1 MTDFSS
7 SFGVDGGAGD
17 RPVPLHPVPLHHPSA
32 KDALAHPSCQAPPPP
47 QGEEHA
53 PRFGRGW
60 VPASRDIGIPGEQA
74 GASSPSGAT
83 ERVREREGDGPRIFS
98 SSPESHTAWDAD
110 RKVRFLDQLSQKGD
124 VRSACAFVGMS
135 RTSAYLLRRRD
146 AVFAD
151 AWTAALVLA
160 RRHVEEVLATRALDG
175 VEEAVWFRGELVGV
189 RRRYDSRLLLAHLA
203 RLDVAGEGLEALAER
218 FDEVLALVAGEE
230 PCADVP
236 GMEEGAALPP
246 ERADYVA
253 AAGEARFGDAREAWL
268 DAVDAIDAA
277 AGYVQPLG
285 YDEVSA
291 GDAGEAPDYPEAP
304 VRGPFLRE
312 SGAQWDRW
320 QARAFARVD
329 RALSGGE
336 GAAPMEY
343 KSLEAKMEVS
353 GGVAALD
360 RVNRVNLL
368 APRRWGSTAGQK
380 CSEAG
385 NACPASLLSSVK
397 AGAALPPPPPSCAGR
412 PFSFRSGGGAIH
424 PSTSSG

>member
-1 MTDFSS
+1 MR
-7 SFGVDGGAGD
+7 A
-17 RPVPLHPVPLHHPSA
+17 
-32 KDALAHPSCQAPPPP
+32 
-47 QGEEHA
+47 
-53 PRFGRGW
+53 
-60 VPASRDIGIPGEQA
+60 
-74 GASSPSGAT
+74 
-83 ERVREREGDGPRIFS
+83 
-98 SSPESHTAWDAD
+98 
-110 RKVRFLDQLSQKGD
+110 
-124 VRSACAFVGMS
+124 ACAFVGMS

-203 RLDVAGEGLEALAER
+203 RLDVAGEGHEALAER

-236 GMEEGAALPP
+236 GMEAGAALPP

-268 DAVDAIDAA
+268 DTVDAIDAA
-277 AGYVQPLG
+277 AGYVRPL
-285 YDEVSA
+285 DEGEAAA
-291 GDAGEAPDYPEAP
+291 GDGAEAPDYPEAP

-329 RALSGGE
+329 GALWGGE

-343 KSLEAKMEVS
+343 KSLEGG

-368 APRRWGSTAGQK
+368 ALRRWGSTAGQK
-380 CSEAG
+380 SSEAG

-412 PFSFRSGGGAIH
+412 PFS
-424 PSTSSG
+424 

>member
-17 RPVPLHPVPLHHPSA
+17 RPVPLQPVPLHHPPFDKLRVSG
-32 KDALAHPSCQAPPPP
+32 DGPPPP
-47 QGEEHA
+47 QGEEQA

-74 GASSPSGAT
+74 GASSTSGAT

-98 SSPESHTAWDAD
+98 SPSPHVSHTAWDAD

-124 VRSACAFVGMS
+124 VRAACAFVGMS

-175 VEEAVWFRGELVGV
+175 VEEAVWFRGELVGT

-203 RLDVAGEGLEALAER
+203 RLDVAGEGHEALAER

-277 AGYVQPLG
+277 AGYVQPL
-285 YDEVSA
+285 DEGEIA
-291 GDAGEAPDYPEAP
+291 AEGEGEAPDYPEAP

-329 RALSGGE
+329 GALSGAE

-343 KSLEAKMEVS
+343 KSLGGGA
-353 GGVAALD
+353 GVAALD
-360 RVNRVNLL
+360 RVNRVNLP

-380 CSEAG
+380 CSGAG
-385 NACPASLLSSVK
+385 NACPAALLSGVK

-412 PFSFRSGGGAIH
+412 PFSLKSQ
-424 PSTSSG
+424 PC

>member
-17 RPVPLHPVPLHHPSA
+17 RPVPLDPVPLHHPPFDKLRVSG
-32 KDALAHPSCQAPPPP
+32 DGPPPP
-47 QGEEHA
+47 QGEEQGA

-74 GASSPSGAT
+74 GASSASGAT

-98 SSPESHTAWDAD
+98 SPSPYVSHTAWDAD

-124 VRSACAFVGMS
+124 VRAACAFVGMS

-175 VEEAVWFRGELVGV
+175 VDEAVWFRGELVGV

-203 RLDVAGEGLEALAER
+203 RLDVAGEGHEALAER
-218 FDEVLALVAGEE
+218 FDEVLALVAGEA
-230 PCADVP
+230 PCVDVP

-277 AGYVQPLG
+277 AGYVQPLD
-285 YDEVSA
+285 DEEAAA

-329 RALSGGE
+329 GALSGGE

-343 KSLEAKMEVS
+343 KSLGGGAGVS
-353 GGVAALD
+353 ALD
-360 RVNRVNLL
+360 CVNRVNLL
-368 APRRWGSTAGQK
+368 APRRWGSTVRQK
-380 CSEAG
+380 CMGSG
-385 NACPASLLSSVK
+385 NGCPAALLSSVK